1 MEGRR
6 IHKMSYLTITN
17 YVLLGLICVVAVIG
31 IIIINYFIIKRKN
44 PQELISKIDEDM
56 TSKVAQLNDTNK
68 EKKSKKKD
76 SQSPENKDPNIKAGS
91 ILLNFDRI
99 INNMIVRDD
108 GSLCSQVI
116 QCSGINLDSMSDIE
130 KASIE
135 QAFIGLFNNV
145 SFPLQIHIQTRALKY
160 QDYSSI
166 CDQKIDYFEKQ
177 FKELVN
183 DFNKLRKAPNENK
196 HSLSTLLPQIQ
207 RRQKLFEY
215 AKNLKQ
221 QMERVNEIDI
231 IIQNTYY
238 IIISCSAKD
247 LGAYSN
253 FKTQNVLDIAS
264 SELLNRSQ
272 IIIDSLIKCGIQAEN
287 LNSHQL
293 VELLFNTFNSKEENL
308 HKLKDLLNSGFYKL
322 NSSSQN

>member
-1 MEGRR
+1 MG
-6 IHKMSYLTITN
+6 YLTITN
-17 YVLLGLICVVAVIG
+17 YVLLGLICIAVVIG
-31 IIIINYFIIKRKN
+31 IIIINYFIIKKKN
-44 PQELISKIDEDM
+44 PQELISKIDEDI
-56 TSKVAQLNDTNK
+56 TNKAIQLNTTTK

-76 SQSPENKDPNIKAGS
+76 SKSLENKDANIKNGS
-91 ILLNFDRI
+91 ILLDFDRI
-99 INNMIVRDD
+99 INNMIVRDN

-116 QCSGINLDSMSDIE
+116 LCSGINLDSMSDME

-135 QAFIGLFNNV
+135 QAFIGLFNNI

-160 QDYSSI
+160 QDYSPI
-166 CDQKIDYFEKQ
+166 CDQKIDYLEKR

-183 DFNKLRKAPNENK
+183 DFNKLRKTPHESK
-196 HSLSTLLPQIQ
+196 HNLNTLLPQIQ

-238 IIISCSAKD
+238 IIISCSAQD

-253 FKTQNVLDIAS
+253 FKTQNVLDLAS
-264 SELLNRSQ
+264 TELSNRSQ
-272 IIIDSLIKCGIQAEN
+272 TIIDSLIKCGIQAEN
-287 LNSHQL
+287 LNSYQL

-308 HKLKDLLNSGFYKL
+308 RKLKDLLNSGFYKL
-322 NSSSQN
+322 T